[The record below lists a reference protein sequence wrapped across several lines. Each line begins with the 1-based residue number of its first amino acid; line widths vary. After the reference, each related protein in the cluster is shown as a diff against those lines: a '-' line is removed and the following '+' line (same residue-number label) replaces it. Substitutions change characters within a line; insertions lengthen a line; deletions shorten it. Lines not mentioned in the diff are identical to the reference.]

1 MRDWPV
7 WNGPCAVVDPMH
19 VETFFDR
26 NLGGLIHA
34 RYGIRAGSWRHKPND
49 EQARG

>member
-1 MRDWPV
+1 
-7 WNGPCAVVDPMH
+7 MH

-34 RYGIRAGSWRHKPND
+34 RYGIPGRFM
-49 EQARG
+49 EV

>member
-1 MRDWPV
+1 MRRRQV

-19 VETFFDR
+19 VETSFDR

-34 RYGIRAGSWRHKPND
+34 RYGIPGRFMEADAER
-49 EQARG
+49 

>member
-7 WNGPCAVVDPMH
+7 WNEPCAVVDPMH

-26 NLGGLIHA
+26 NLGGLIYA
-34 RYGIRAGSWRHKPND
+34 RYGIPGRFM
-49 EQARG
+49 EV

>member
-1 MRDWPV
+1 MRYWPV

-19 VETFFDR
+19 VETSFDR

-34 RYGIRAGSWRHKPND
+34 RYGISGRFMEA
-49 EQARG
+49 